1 MMQPLKQFSDGF
13 AALRLR
19 DRVVVIAAM
28 AAFLALAGN
37 LFLLKPQALEIRQ
50 LRTSESAHLKELAGL
65 KSVLDQIESERQR
78 GIDPLAADKVTLAEM
93 QRQIRE
99 TEAFMGGADA
109 SASQVGQ
116 LARGLINMRAD
127 LQLVSLKTLPSAVF
141 YTPPAPPKPRE
152 GAPSEIDKALA
163 QLKQPVNKPAAA
175 PVVLVNKTIYKH
187 PVSISVKGAYP
198 ALLAYLQD
206 MRKFPKRIF
215 WADAKLSVSE
225 KNYRDATL
233 QLTIYTLSDQEKPAL
248 N

>member
-1 MMQPLKQFSDGF
+1 MMKPLKQFSDGF

-19 DRVVVIAAM
+19 DRVVVIAAV
-28 AAFLALAGN
+28 AAFLTLAGN
-37 LFLLKPQALEIRQ
+37 LLLLKPRALEIRQ
-50 LRTSESAHLKELAGL
+50 LRERENAHLKELAGL
-65 KSVLDQIESERQR
+65 KGALDQIESERQR
-78 GIDPLAADKVTLAEM
+78 GIDPLVAEKARLAEM
-93 QRQIRE
+93 RRQIRE
-99 TEAFMGGADA
+99 TETFMGGADT

-116 LARGLINMRAD
+116 LVRGLIDMRAD

-141 YTPPAPPKPRE
+141 YTPPAPPKPQE
-152 GAPSEIDKALA
+152 GTPSEVDKVLA

-215 WADAKLSVSE
+215 WADAKLDVSE
-225 KNYRDATL
+225 KNYREATL
-233 QLTIYTLSDQEKPAL
+233 QLTIYTLSDQAQPAL